1 MNMLLTVSEDRT
13 TLRSDL
19 SAGTGVS
26 GKGDAGC
33 IRVVPLSFKGRPHK
47 IGRHIRPAA
56 ETGSARPVG
65 FLPSDAQL
73 NAVFGQLFQFFHMVR
88 HDFSSLLL
96 IWFTGSISFITPS
109 YKTFF
114 IRSGPLGR

>member
-1 MNMLLTVSEDRT
+1 MKFTFRNGIMKMLLTVSEDRT

-26 GKGDAGC
+26 GKGDAP
-33 IRVVPLSFKGRPHK
+33 VVPLSFKGRPHK

-73 NAVFGQLFQFFHMVR
+73 NAVFGQLFQF
-88 HDFSSLLL
+88 
-96 IWFTGSISFITPS
+96 SI
-109 YKTFF
+109 
-114 IRSGPLGR
+114 